1 MRGSTINDMVDSSF
15 DYKSDYS
22 REDKNDLSSSVKSL
36 SSIDEINIK
45 KRKDCTYNTFDENF
59 FKSHCDVDEHTY
71 QESYMSD
78 INKRKNLP
86 SYLSKTKTLEKRD
99 SCEDYKLR
107 GNKMNSLKCDR
118 LNSLRSDKLNS
129 LRSDKLNSLKSDKLN
144 SLRSDKINSLKSDR
158 LNSLRSDKMNS
169 LKCDRLN
176 SLRSDKIQSLRSD
189 KINSLRSDKINS
201 LRSDRIRSLKH
212 YKLKKEKRIKDER
225 MKYIYKS
232 YRSCPLKE
240 TEKTGI
246 WIIDTVNEALDN
258 LYDMNEKDSYFKNI
272 DIIESEMEDKN
283 NKDMDEVNDLE
294 DVHISCKDINE
305 NMKIKWPDFLK
316 LNNLIYYNHILN
328 IYEGIRNIFNKY
340 EKEKKK
346 NKINENGDEKY
357 DEEDNIYDDENSI
370 HEDHNRTDE
379 KHKYKD
385 KHKFKNILNNNI
397 LKNKSNRLSLP
408 KFPYKDLKD
417 RCISKCYKNL
427 PEIHIINDENN
438 MSQNIKE
445 QGDDNEEC
453 DGEFPIQFV
462 SPPELIRGLKERY
475 IEFCDI
481 IGDHLEYMEEN
492 GKYSFKE
499 YCMEVS
505 RVFTN
510 HIIDL
515 VSLSHVPHF
524 VYTLLDNFQG
534 CIKNLSFEKINL
546 RDPNRKQDHF
556 DNESVNHIIIQP
568 YKCNINDDD
577 KNYNKYDH
585 NELFYGNNMIYNN
598 SYNTQMHNNN
608 MQANYSVPVDL
619 SCNNSISNFNST
631 MVVNNNKDNN
641 DNINGNNNDNIN
653 GNSND
658 NINGNNNDN
667 INGNNNDNINGN
679 NNDNINGN
687 NNDNINGN
695 NNDIIN
701 GNNNNDN
708 NNNNNNSCNDYNYNY
723 NCSYNENGYNNNK
736 NKTFSLHPN
745 YMFNNN
751 SHKYDYMRNN
761 LHNKEN
767 VISQNYHSL
776 PTYTR
781 TYTNNRNKL
790 MNNIISSE
798 HISSKYNDIK
808 NKSYN
813 NNNNNLNILSRKC
826 KTSSMNL
833 PQLTKED
840 QFNNQEED
848 YNFEKSSTNN
858 SEINTNTE
866 TNMYMNNSFNITSQT
881 ENYYTSN
888 SLPLNNS
895 FHNMGPKISKV
906 ETNDFLECKS
916 NYTSRYHN

>member
-1 MRGSTINDMVDSSF
+1 MRGSTINDMVDSSI

-36 SSIDEINIK
+36 SSIDEINNK
-45 KRKDCTYNTFDENF
+45 KRKDCTYSTFDENF

-78 INKRKNLP
+78 INKRKNVP
-86 SYLSKTKTLEKRD
+86 SYLSKTRTLEKRD

-107 GNKMNSLKCDR
+107 GDKMNSLKCDR
-118 LNSLRSDKLNS
+118 LNSLRSDKINS
-129 LRSDKLNSLKSDKLN
+129 LRSDK
-144 SLRSDKINSLKSDR
+144 

-176 SLRSDKIQSLRSD
+176 SLRSDKMNSLKCDSLKSD

-246 WIIDTVNEALDN
+246 WIMDTVNEALDN

-283 NKDMDEVNDLE
+283 NKDIDEVNDLE
-294 DVHISCKDINE
+294 DIHISCKDINE
-305 NMKIKWPDFLK
+305 HMKIKWPDFLK

-346 NKINENGDEKY
+346 KINENGDEKY
-357 DEEDNIYDDENSI
+357 DEEEEDNIYDDENNI
-370 HEDHNRTDE
+370 HEDILRTDE

-385 KHKFKNILNNNI
+385 KHKVKNILNHNI

-445 QGDDNEEC
+445 EGNYNDEC
-453 DGEFPIQFV
+453 DGDFTIQFV

-481 IGDHLEYMEEN
+481 IGDRLEYMEEN
-492 GKYSFKE
+492 GKNSFKE

-505 RVFTN
+505 RIFTS

-556 DNESVNHIIIQP
+556 DKESVNHIIIQP

-577 KNYNKYDH
+577 KNYNRYDH

-608 MQANYSVPVDL
+608 MQANYSVPVDI
-619 SCNNSISNFNST
+619 SCNNSISNYNST
-631 MVVNNNKDNN
+631 MVVNNNKENN
-641 DNINGNNNDNIN
+641 ININGNNNDNIN
-653 GNSND
+653 
-658 NINGNNNDN
+658 
-667 INGNNNDNINGN
+667 
-679 NNDNINGN
+679 
-687 NNDNINGN
+687 
-695 NNDIIN
+695 
-701 GNNNNDN
+701 
-708 NNNNNNSCNDYNYNY
+708 
-723 NCSYNENGYNNNK
+723 
-736 NKTFSLHPN
+736 
-745 YMFNNN
+745 
-751 SHKYDYMRNN
+751 
-761 LHNKEN
+761 EN

-790 MNNIISSE
+790 MNSIISSE

-808 NKSYN
+808 NKCYN

-866 TNMYMNNSFNITSQT
+866 TNMYMNNSFNITNQT